1 MVQLL
6 HTRRYYS
13 RLRTPDS
20 ILSVTKFQKLIPSEE
35 KHEYRRWAMP
45 TGRNLKGQNPEA
57 WFEANISS
65 TKLSDLLKDNAN
77 LALGEFL
84 SWDTSQQ
91 DNICDELFGPVLET
105 IARLDE
111 VGRNNDNGLS
121 GDELS
126 FTNSEGSG
134 EPEEEFW

>member
-1 MVQLL
+1 M
-6 HTRRYYS
+6 
-13 RLRTPDS
+13 
-20 ILSVTKFQKLIPSEE
+20 PSEE
-35 KHEYRRWAMP
+35 KHGYRRWAMP
-45 TGRNLKGQNPEA
+45 TGHNLKGPNPET

-77 LALGEFL
+77 LSLGEYL

-91 DNICDELFGPVLET
+91 EDICDELFGPVLET

-111 VGRNNDNGLS
+111 VWRNNDNGLS

-134 EPEEEFW
+134 EPEVFW